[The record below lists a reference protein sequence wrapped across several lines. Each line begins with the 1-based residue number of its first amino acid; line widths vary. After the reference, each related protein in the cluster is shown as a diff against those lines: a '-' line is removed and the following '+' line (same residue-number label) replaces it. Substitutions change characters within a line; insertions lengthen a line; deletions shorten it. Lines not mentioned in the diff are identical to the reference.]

1 VPDWKEEIRR
11 RLANLKLEPTR
22 EAAIIEELAQHLADR
37 YAELLSSGAT
47 EAEAHRRTLAEL
59 SGGETLRREL
69 RRVGRPCAPEPIVAG
84 TNRRMNMIVDLRQDL
99 RYGAR
104 MLLKNPGFSAV
115 IALTLALGIGA
126 NAALFS
132 VVNGVL
138 LNPLPFPQPERLVS
152 LHQRMPNV
160 AAGSVSYPNYLDWQK
175 ENQTFSAM
183 AVSRQSSFALVGA
196 GEAERVRGRRCTANL
211 FSVLGVKPALGRDF
225 AQGED
230 ERGAAPVVIISA
242 ELWQR
247 RFGAAPHT
255 PGKSLTVDDRDY
267 TIVGVLPANFS
278 LYRGTDVYVPMGQWN
293 NDGLQ
298 NRSAGMGLQGI
309 GRLKP
314 GATLAQA
321 QADLDGLMRR
331 LAEVYPEANRG
342 VGATVIPLKERLV
355 GDVGSSL
362 WMLLGAVGLVLLIAC
377 VNVSNLLLARAT
389 GRTREFAI
397 RAALGA
403 GRGRLLRQSL
413 AESVLLA
420 LAGGGLG
427 LLFAALGA
435 RAALNALPTGLPR
448 ADEIGLDARVLLFT
462 AAISLL
468 TGVLAGLA
476 PALKTSQRRLAETL
490 KESGRGAGGGRHRA
504 QGALVALEVALAL
517 VLLIGAGLMIR
528 TLSALWNVDPGFR
541 PDNVLTFGLSFP
553 PSMRA
558 LSPEGRRASLRDLSD
573 RLNSAPGVKAASFSL
588 FASPMQNGTSA
599 SFWLEG
605 QPKPASASEMHRTL
619 AYGVEPGYLTVMGI
633 PLKQG
638 RFFTAQDETGTQGV
652 AVIDEIFARQH
663 FPNTS
668 PIGKRIQLDFNRSLS
683 EIVGVVGHVKQ
694 WGLDLD
700 DGHAVRAQL
709 YLPFRQLGW
718 NSEADVVAR
727 VDEIAGTTAAAQF
740 DALRRVVQS
749 QHSHNVI
756 YEPRTMNEVIA
767 DSMTRRRFAMILL
780 NAFAAVALL
789 MASVGLYGVISYLV
803 GQQTQELGIRLA
815 LGAQPANVLMLVL
828 SQGLKMTLGGVT
840 LGLLA
845 ALGLTRLLKQMLYDV
860 SATDPATFAGLA
872 LLLVGVALLAC
883 FVPAW
888 RATKVDP
895 LIALRSE

>member
-1 VPDWKEEIRR
+1 VPDWKAEIKQ
-11 RLANLKLEPTR
+11 RLAKLVLEPTR
-22 EAAIIEELAQHLADR
+22 EAAIVEELAQHLEDC
-37 YAELLSSGAT
+37 YAESLAGGMAPA
-47 EAEAHRRTLAEL
+47 EAERRTRAEMSGNELLA
-59 SGGETLRREL
+59 REL
-69 RRVGRPCAPEPIVAG
+69 RRVERQIPQEPIVIG
-84 TNRRMNMIVDLRQDL
+84 TNRRMNMIADLRKDL

-104 MLLKNPGFSAV
+104 MLLKSPGFSAA

-160 AAGSVSYPNYLDWQK
+160 AAGSVSYPNFLDWQK
-175 ENQTFSAM
+175 DNQTFSAM

-225 AQGED
+225 APGED

-247 RFGAAPHT
+247 RFGAAPDT

-267 TIVGVLPANFS
+267 TVVGVLPANFS

-293 NDGLQ
+293 NDGLR

-314 GATLAQA
+314 DATLAQA
-321 QADLDGLMRR
+321 QADLDGVMRR
-331 LAEVYPEANRG
+331 LAEAYPGTNRG
-342 VGATVIPLKERLV
+342 VGAAVIPLKERLV
-355 GDVGSSL
+355 GDVGPSL

-413 AESVLLA
+413 TESVLLA

-435 RAALNALPTGLPR
+435 RAALNALPTDLPR
-448 ADEIGLDARVLLFT
+448 AFEIGLDARVLLFT
-462 AAISLL
+462 VAISIL
-468 TGVLAGLA
+468 TGLLAGLA

-504 QGALVALEVALAL
+504 QGILVAVEVALAM

-558 LSPEGRRASLRDLSD
+558 LSPEARRAALRDLSD
-573 RLNSAPGVKAASFSL
+573 RLNSTPGVKAASFSL
-588 FASPMQNGTSA
+588 GASPMQDEGSA
-599 SFWLEG
+599 SFWIDG
-605 QPKPASASEMHRTL
+605 QPRPASASEMHRAL
-619 AYGVEPGYLTVMGI
+619 AYGVEPGYLTAMGI

-638 RFFTAQDETGTQGV
+638 RFFTARDEAGTQPV
-652 AVIDEIFARQH
+652 VVIDEVFARLF
-663 FPNTS
+663 FPNED
-668 PIGKRIQLDFNRSLS
+668 PLGKRINMGNSGLS

-700 DGHAVRAQL
+700 DGHALRAQL

-718 NSEADVVAR
+718 NSEANVVAR
-727 VDEIAGTTAAAQF
+727 VDGAAGTTATAQF

-756 YEPRTMNEVIA
+756 YEPHTMNEVIA
-767 DSMTRRRFAMILL
+767 GSMARRRFAMILL
-780 NAFAAVALL
+780 NAFAAAALL
-789 MASVGLYGVISYLV
+789 MASVGLYGVVSYLV
-803 GQQTQELGIRLA
+803 GRQTQELGIRLA
-815 LGAQPANVLMLVL
+815 LGAQPANVLLLVL
-828 SQGLKMTLGGVT
+828 SQGLKMTLGGVA

-845 ALGLTRLLKQMLYDV
+845 AVGLTRLLEKMLYGV
-860 SATDPATFAGLA
+860 SAADLMTFTVIT
-872 LLLVGVALLAC
+872 LLLMAVALLAC
-883 FVPAW
+883 FIPAW